1 MDKAHRLGIRVS
13 RINSRGTSVY
23 AYDGSGKVIRGK
35 DAGFKTNAM
44 CKFQNGKIYN
54 CDLSASYN
62 IGARY
67 FIRELLKSVPATE
80 RLRIEAKVPHC
91 SKRSTSTYATLISL
105 CAELHA
111 SA

>member
-1 MDKAHRLGIRVS
+1 
-13 RINSRGTSVY
+13 
-23 AYDGSGKVIRGK
+23 YDGSGKVIRGK
-35 DAGFKTNAM
+35 DVGFKTNVM
-44 CKFQNGKIYN
+44 CKFQNGKIYTW
-54 CDLSASYN
+54 DLSASSH

-91 SKRSTSTYATLISL
+91 SKRRTSTYASLISL
-105 CAELHA
+105 CAEFHA